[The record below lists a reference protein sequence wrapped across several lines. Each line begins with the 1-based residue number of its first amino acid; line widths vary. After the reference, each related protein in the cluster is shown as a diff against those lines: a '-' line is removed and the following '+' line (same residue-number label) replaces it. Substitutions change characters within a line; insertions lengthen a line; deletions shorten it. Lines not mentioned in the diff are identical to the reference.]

1 MVDSSNLILS
11 SPLFSSPT
19 DLRGLYLAPT
29 LSEAHSL
36 FSSHRGPPH
45 FFAYAVLATGNAFP
59 ILKFFH
65 VKANRAYWF
74 LQVCSNASLPPS
86 LLWSFCLLLGNP
98 FFICINTTASSPSP
112 LPGTLI
118 EYQSWRRTK
127 DSGIWGRDLCSSGSF
142 PDPET
147 QRGHRSSLISS
158 FPHVKNEE
166 LGFYVATWWIC
177 SGCLRCCVEKDLK
190 LCLTMLI

>member
-1 MVDSSNLILS
+1 MKTPQRLWLTLLILS
-11 SPLFSSPT
+11 CLHLCSPLPPIFVASI
-19 DLRGLYLAPT
+19 LAPT

-36 FSSHRGPPH
+36 FSSLRGPPH

-147 QRGHRSSLISS
+147 QRGHRSSLSSS
-158 FPHVKNEE
+158 FPHVKNE
-166 LGFYVATWWIC
+166 
-177 SGCLRCCVEKDLK
+177 
-190 LCLTMLI
+190 